1 MQYSILDSFPTVTM
15 KSRGSC
21 WRANKKKIMFYDINT
36 PLEQD
41 MKAYVMVMKAQFPAE
56 QMRCSTR
63 SLVDQAV
70 QWVEIVRLVV
80 ATTMKERIDAFLCF
94 LFVD

>member
-21 WRANKKKIMFYDINT
+21 WSANKKIMFYDINT

-41 MKAYVMVMKAQFPAE
+41 MKAYVMVMKAQFQAE
-56 QMRCSTR
+56 QMRCSTTT
-63 SLVDQAV
+63 LVDQAV

-80 ATTMKERIDAFLCF
+80 VTTMKERIDAFLCF